1 MVLFHLIRFAVLCA
15 LIAAPTLAR
24 AEFQIEGGP
33 TNVRLEATQASMEEV
48 FSAFS
53 AVYGVDITATTLPDQ
68 TITGVYTGSLQRVVS
83 QLLGRY
89 DFVLSVS
96 PEKIDISF
104 LGARAGNGAVLK
116 VAIGK
121 LRPIASSEPK

>member
-1 MVLFHLIRFAVLCA
+1 MAFFHLVRLAALCA

-24 AEFQIEGGP
+24 AEFQIEGGLA
-33 TNVRLEATQASMEEV
+33 NVRLEATQASMEEV
-48 FSAFS
+48 FSALG
-53 AVYGVDITATTLPDQ
+53 AVYGVEITATTLPDQ
-68 TITGVYTGSLQRVVS
+68 TITGVYSGSLQRVVS

-96 PEKIDISF
+96 PEKIDIAF
-104 LGARAGNGAVLK
+104 LGARAGNGAALK
-116 VAIGK
+116 LAIGK

>member
-1 MVLFHLIRFAVLCA
+1 
-15 LIAAPTLAR
+15 
-24 AEFQIEGGP
+24 
-33 TNVRLEATQASMEEV
+33 
-48 FSAFS
+48 
-53 AVYGVDITATTLPDQ
+53 LPDQ